1 MSSLQSDKNN
11 IVVCLWKVAAISGIV
26 LYLLSVFLFH
36 NPLFHN
42 PASEFF
48 PPSHL
53 LCPSSEPNAS
63 ASPTNINHLMFGI
76 LASAKTWRQRKP
88 YTDSWWRPN
97 VTRGYLYFDVAP
109 SGDLLPWS
117 PLSPP
122 PRVSDDITELLKE
135 SKHRR
140 PMMVRMVH
148 AILELF
154 REEHEGVRW
163 YIMGDDDSIFFPENM
178 VDVLGKLD
186 HTKYIYVGCNS
197 ENIKSN
203 LGFSFNM
210 GFGGGGF
217 ALSYPLAE
225 ALSKDLDNCFKRYP
239 YLRSADEMTMA
250 CIDDIG
256 VSLTVN
262 KGIHQIDLHN
272 DLSGLLSSHPQVP
285 LLSLHHFD
293 QVNPIFPKLN
303 RAESAFHLR
312 KAADVDQSRLLRQ
325 TICYHKQSNWSF
337 SVSWGYSAHI
347 YESVIPRT
355 TLKKPLETFKPWVR
369 NTRPPLF
376 IFNTRKVTN
385 DPCEAPHVFFFD
397 SIEKRSVNEIV
408 TSYVRAARR
417 GLSACSSSGNHSA
430 DYVTRITVFSSATKL
445 NESHKFLV
453 ELSYDQCVAGNLCK
467 TVVLSGLVL
476 YLLSV
481 FLLNRPSCPASEFLT
496 LTWPSPRPIPFTESH
511 YAPTNLSHLVF
522 CIVGTA
528 KEWKTRKSYI
538 EPWWRP
544 NETRGYLY
552 LDVAPT
558 EDLLPWSPFSPP
570 FKVSNV
576 DTSQLLYTRHPF
588 EGFVVRIIHAI
599 LEVFREEHEGVR
611 WYVMGDDDSIFFVDN
626 MVDVLGKYDHT
637 KYYYIG
643 ANSEDIKSNVE
654 FSFDMGFGGAGY
666 ALSYTLAEA
675 LVKNLED
682 CIRLHPHLRAADLV
696 LTSCI
701 ADLGVS
707 LVLHKGLHQIDVHND
722 TSGLLSSHPQV
733 PLLSLHHFDL
743 VHPIFP
749 TLSRSESARHLM
761 EAANYDQSRMLQ
773 QTVCHHK
780 KFNWSF
786 SISWGYSAHIYE
798 KIIHRS
804 VLKKPME
811 TFKPWRKISYYPF
824 YMFDTRRLKEPCDVP
839 HLFYFESVEKTA
851 ENQIL
856 TSYVRAEPHELPACR
871 SSTNHSADHVSEI
884 LVRSPTTKFV
894 QTGRSECCD
903 VIRAGDRD
911 DVVEI
916 KFRDCRKYEMIA

>member
-11 IVVCLWKVAAISGIV
+11 ILVCLWKVAAISGIV
-26 LYLLSVFLFH
+26 LYLVSVF
-36 NPLFHN
+36 LFHN
-42 PASEFF
+42 PASEFS
-48 PPSHL
+48 PPL
-53 LCPSSEPNAS
+53 RLPCPSSELNAC
-63 ASPTNINHLMFGI
+63 ASPTNISHLMFGI
-76 LASAKTWRQRKP
+76 LASVKTWRHRKL

-154 REEHEGVRW
+154 RDEHDWVRW

-186 HTKYIYVGCNS
+186 HTKYIYVVCNS

-203 LGFSFNM
+203 VGFSFNM

-250 CIDDIG
+250 CIDYIG

-272 DLSGLLSSHPQVP
+272 DLSGFLSSHPQVP

-303 RAESAFHLR
+303 RAESVFLLR
-312 KAADVDQSRLLRQ
+312 KAADVDQSRLLQQ

-376 IFNTRKVTN
+376 IFNTRWVTN

-397 SIEKRSVNEIV
+397 SIQKRSVNEVV
-408 TSYVRAARR
+408 TSEQHRVGYRPVHQAEIIRQIMSRELR
-417 GLSACSSSGNHSA
+417 SSHLLQSLMSMKELKFRLREMSGLSSMSQS
-430 DYVTRITVFSSATKL
+430 
-445 NESHKFLV
+445 
-453 ELSYDQCVAGNLCK
+453 NLCK
-467 TVVLSGLVL
+467 TVVMSGLVL
-476 YLLSV
+476 YLVSI
-481 FLLNRPSCPASEFLT
+481 FLLNSPSCPASEFLA
-496 LTWPSPRPIPFTESH
+496 LTWPSPRPITVVTESQ

-538 EPWWRP
+538 EPWWLP
-544 NETRGYLY
+544 NQTRGYLY

-576 DTSQLLYTRHPF
+576 DTSQLLYTRHIF
-588 EGFVVRIIHAI
+588 EGFVVRIIQAI
-599 LEVFREEHEGVR
+599 LEEFREEHEGVR

-626 MVDVLGKYDHT
+626 LVNVLGTYDHT

-643 ANSEDIKSNVE
+643 ANSADIKSNVE

-707 LVLHKGLHQIDVHND
+707 LVLHKGLHQIGVHND

-743 VHPIFP
+743 VDPIFP

-761 EAANYDQSRMLQ
+761 EAAN
-773 QTVCHHK
+773 
-780 KFNWSF
+780 
-786 SISWGYSAHIYE
+786 
-798 KIIHRS
+798 
-804 VLKKPME
+804 
-811 TFKPWRKISYYPF
+811 
-824 YMFDTRRLKEPCDVP
+824 
-839 HLFYFESVEKTA
+839 
-851 ENQIL
+851 
-856 TSYVRAEPHELPACR
+856 
-871 SSTNHSADHVSEI
+871 
-884 LVRSPTTKFV
+884 
-894 QTGRSECCD
+894 
-903 VIRAGDRD
+903 
-911 DVVEI
+911 
-916 KFRDCRKYEMIA
+916 